1 VLLKVVLEYD
11 RVDEQGEMVH
21 VKGTYVDKE
30 KLGEVDVEITE
41 LSGNTDTYIPP
52 EPEPEQELDG
62 GGEEGG
68 DENGDSTEAKENGE
82 FEDNGEGNE
91 DDPEGHHSGKITDG
105 GGKGSGTTDV
115 YLQVITFEMCFDL
128 KKEPIEMQ
136 NQAFCDYSMMGYVFV
151 FNNGFETYRIPCN
164 EFNYLTDDETC
175 ALLRFTVR
183 WTQDMGILSDEKWKD
198 CWVTLFAKSTNSG
211 SSFIYKLN
219 KFRLHHPEEN
229 KPTDYGYENAVIT
242 DTWIEC
248 G

>member
-1 VLLKVVLEYD
+1 MIWDKLKFSQFFVRLFKENNKRFNKYQGIFSDMYDSREVLLKVVLEYD

-52 EPEPEQELDG
+52 EPEPEPEPDG
-62 GGEEGG
+62 GGEESN
-68 DENGDSTEAKENGE
+68 DNEAA
-82 FEDNGEGNE
+82 DNGGNE

-151 FNNGFETYRIPCN
+151 FSNRFETYRIPCN

-183 WTQDMGILSDEKWKD
+183 WTHKYFYKGLKVSLLQILVK
-198 CWVTLFAKSTNSG
+198 A
-211 SSFIYKLN
+211 
-219 KFRLHHPEEN
+219 
-229 KPTDYGYENAVIT
+229 
-242 DTWIEC
+242 
-248 G
+248 